1 MSSAVPTELVRAGA
15 LTRDSAAAGGL
26 PGLACGVYLH
36 VPFCTR
42 KCSYCAFYSEPG
54 LRSVD
59 RYLDALIRELDHA
72 GAAIVQP
79 RTLFVGGGTPSV
91 LSLRQWERLVEALHR
106 SWSRPPAEWTVE
118 CNPAT
123 LSLDKARLLRQAGVN
138 RISLGVQSLDE
149 AILQRLGRVHD
160 RTEVIRS
167 FDILRRAGFDNVNL
181 DLMFAV
187 PGQTLDSW
195 LQTLREAV
203 ALGSEHL
210 SAYELTYE
218 EDTALYH
225 QLQAGKLDIDEDL
238 ASAMFDALH
247 EVTAAHGLH
256 PYEIANF
263 ARSHPGHPGPLPA
276 YACQHNVGY
285 WRGWPYLGFGPS
297 ASSFADGVRT
307 RKHANTQLY
316 CELLER
322 GEPAIELTDIL
333 SPLARAG
340 EIAAFG
346 LRLLVGW
353 PFDQF
358 QKTTGFD
365 LRGPWQGDLDR
376 MVELGWGDLDPFGFR
391 LTPHGL
397 RFADAAAEL
406 LLRPDP
412 APCDLAEGS

>member
-1 MSSAVPTELVRAGA
+1 MFSADPTDPIRIGAAVRS
-15 LTRDSAAAGGL
+15 SAAACDVSG
-26 PGLACGVYLH
+26 PGYGVYLH
-36 VPFCTR
+36 VPFCAR
-42 KCSYCAFYSEPG
+42 KCAYCAFYSEPG
-54 LRSVD
+54 LRLVD
-59 RYLDALIRELDHA
+59 RYLGALIREWDAA
-72 GAAIVQP
+72 GGAVVQP
-79 RTLFVGGGTPSV
+79 WTLFIGGGTPSV
-91 LSLRQWERLVEALHR
+91 LSLHQWERLIEALHR
-106 SWSRPPAEWTVE
+106 CWHQPPAEWTVE

-123 LSLDKARLLRQAGVN
+123 LSPDKARLLRQAGVN
-138 RISLGVQSLDE
+138 RISLGVQSFDE
-149 AILQRLGRVHD
+149 AILQRLGRAHN
-160 RTEVIRS
+160 RAEVIRS
-167 FDILRRAGFDNVNL
+167 FKILRCAGFDNVNL

-195 LQTLREAV
+195 RQTLREAV

-218 EDTALYH
+218 EDTALFH
-225 QLQAGKLDIDEDL
+225 QLQAGELDLDEDL
-238 ASAMFDALH
+238 ASAMFDTLH
-247 EVTAAHGLH
+247 EVAATHGFDA
-256 PYEIANF
+256 YEIANF

-285 WRGWPYLGFGPS
+285 WRGRPYLGLGPS
-297 ASSFADGVRT
+297 ASSFIDGVRT

-322 GEPAIELTDIL
+322 GEPAIELTDTL

-346 LRLLVGW
+346 LRLLIGW

-376 MVELGWGDLDPFGFR
+376 MVELGWGDLDPFRFR
-391 LTPHGL
+391 LTPKGL

-412 APCDLAEGS
+412 APVA

>member
-1 MSSAVPTELVRAGA
+1 MSSAAPTELDRTRA
-15 LTRDSAAAGGL
+15 TPRSSTAATGHSGL
-26 PGLACGVYLH
+26 GYGVYLH

-42 KCSYCAFYSEPG
+42 KCPYCAFYSEPG
-54 LRSVD
+54 LGLID
-59 RYLDALIRELDHA
+59 RYLDALIRELNEA
-72 GAAIVQP
+72 GPAAAQP
-79 RTLFVGGGTPSV
+79 QTLFVGGGTPSA
-91 LSLRQWERLVEALHR
+91 LSLRQWERLIAALHQR
-106 SWSRPPAEWTVE
+106 WPQTPPEWTVE

-149 AILQRLGRVHD
+149 AILQRLGRAHD
-160 RTEVIRS
+160 RAGVFRS
-167 FDILRRAGFDNVNL
+167 FEILRRAGFDNVNV
-181 DLMFAV
+181 DLMFAI
-187 PGQTLDSW
+187 PGQTLDTW
-195 LQTLREAV
+195 RRTLREAA

-218 EDTALYH
+218 EDTAFFE
-225 QLQAGKLDIDEDL
+225 QLQAGEMEVDDAL
-238 ASAMFDALH
+238 ACAMFDALH
-247 EVTAAHGLH
+247 EVASAHGLY

-263 ARSHPGHPGPLPA
+263 ARSHPGHRGPLPA

-285 WRGWPYLGFGPS
+285 WRGRPFLGLGPS
-297 ASSFADGVRT
+297 ASSFINGVRT
-307 RKHANTQLY
+307 RKHANTRLY

-322 GEPAIELTDIL
+322 GEPAIEVTDVL

-358 QKTTGFD
+358 EQTTGFD
-365 LRGPWQGDLDR
+365 LRGPWQTDLDQL
-376 MVELGWGDLDPFGFR
+376 VGLGWGDLDPARFR
-391 LTPHGL
+391 LTPRGL

-406 LLRPDP
+406 LLRPD
-412 APCDLAEGS
+412 